1 MIKSQTLV
9 DGGYVKNLYR
19 IHLELKSL
27 LQSLIHEELN
37 RMQER
42 AYNHSLSLS
51 FDIGRV
57 KSIVIDI
64 NKAMDKDF
72 G

>member
-1 MIKSQTLV
+1 LIKSQTLV

-42 AYNHSLSLS
+42 AYNHSLSLI
-51 FDIGRV
+51 FI
-57 KSIVIDI
+57 
-64 NKAMDKDF
+64 F
-72 G
+72 